1 MALFGVT
8 AKEWRD
14 ANPDKSGNIRD
25 FADISQLV
33 CLSNLENLNAL
44 FISDGLLQA
53 DRLEK
58 INAIAIRQM
67 TLLTKDMAVRLI
79 SGKK

>member
-33 CLSNLENLNAL
+33 CLSNLENLNAH

-58 INAIAIRQM
+58 LNAIAIRQM

>member
-79 SGKK
+79 NGKK